1 MILSSLFQVLSRT
14 RDSLAGAFRVLLR
27 RKIDPQTLD
36 TLEEALLLADM
47 GIATVDEVLE
57 LVRKQNQKELLGAI
71 RNHLLSLLQRPASD
85 QLNPQKPTVFLVV
98 GVNGSGKT
106 TTAAKLA
113 HYFSRSGRKVLLIG
127 ADTYRAA
134 AVKQLQQWSRRL
146 NIRLV
151 CNEQS
156 QEPAAVVF
164 DGLTAARAS
173 HSEIVVVDTAGRL
186 HTYKNLMAELEKLA
200 RVIQSHFSE
209 YTLQALI
216 TIDANLGQNSLQQAR
231 QFTRYTHLSGAI
243 LTKMDGTAKGGILF
257 ALSREL
263 QLPVIFLGVGENAE
277 DLVPFNAQDYVD
289 SLLGFSVE

>member
-1 MILSSLFQVLSRT
+1 MILTSLFQVLSRT
-14 RDSLAGAFRVLLR
+14 RDNIAGAFRVLL
-27 RKIDPQTLD
+27 KHNVNPQTLD

-47 GIATVDEVLE
+47 GITTVEEVLE
-57 LVRKQNQKELLGAI
+57 LVRNQNQRNVLKSI
-71 RNHLLSLLQRPASD
+71 RNHLLSLLKQPAID
-85 QLNPQKPTVFLVV
+85 QLDPQGPTVFLVV

-106 TTAAKLA
+106 TTSAKLA
-113 HYFSRSGRKVLLIG
+113 QYFSRSGRKVLLIG

-134 AVKQLQQWSRRL
+134 AVEQLQQWSRRL

-173 HSEIVVVDTAGRL
+173 HAEIVVVDTAGRL
-186 HTYKNLMAELEKLA
+186 HTYKNLMTELEKLA
-200 RVIQSHFSE
+200 RVIQNHFPE

-263 QLPVIFLGVGENAE
+263 NLPVIFLGIGENAE
-277 DLVPFNAQDYVD
+277 DLVPFNAHDYVD
-289 SLLGFSVE
+289 SLLGFSSE

>member
-1 MILSSLFQVLSRT
+1 VILTSLFQVLSRT
-14 RDSLAGAFRVLLR
+14 RDNIAGAFKGLLR
-27 RKIDPQTLD
+27 RKISPQTLD

-47 GIATVDEVLE
+47 GITTVEEILE
-57 LVRKQNQKELLGAI
+57 LVRKQNQKTMLESV
-71 RNHLLSLLQRPASD
+71 RNHLLSLLKRPTTD
-85 QLNPQKPTVFLVV
+85 QLNPQGPTVFLVV

-113 HYFSRSGRKVLLIG
+113 HYFSQSGRKVLLIG

-134 AVKQLQQWSRRL
+134 AVEQLQQWSRWL

-156 QEPAAVVF
+156 QEPAAVVY

-173 HSEIVVVDTAGRL
+173 DSDIVVVDTAGRL
-186 HTYKNLMAELEKLA
+186 HTYKNLMTELEKLA
-200 RVIQSHFSE
+200 RVIQTHFSE

-231 QFTRYTHLSGAI
+231 QFTRYAHLSGAI

-263 QLPVIFLGVGENAE
+263 HLPVVFLGVGENAE
-277 DLVPFNAQDYVD
+277 DLVPFNASDYVN
-289 SLLGFSVE
+289 SLLGFSSE